1 MKGLHTFG
9 EFTLDSA
16 RYELRRGEE
25 VLRLQPKT
33 WDVLCYLVDNP
44 GRLVT
49 KDELLAAVWPGV
61 IVTENSLTRCIMEVR
76 RVLDDAAGS
85 PRCIET
91 VPRRGYRWIAV
102 AQVPIKSALPVD
114 AVDAAL
120 QPLAAVP
127 EVGTITNSSSSVP
140 ALPLRRARGLVGL
153 LAVGAVIGLVV
164 VFWFVYRPTPAGP
177 GSLAVLPLTNLS
189 SEADLQ
195 FLADGMT
202 EDLIDAFART
212 GGLKV
217 VSRTS
222 SFALGKGAH
231 DPQALASKLG
241 VHWLL
246 TGSLR
251 REDQQLRI
259 NLELVEA
266 DSGYQAWS
274 GGFNRSLDGLPEM
287 QSEIVATVLAQI
299 APQLEPARLSHAAST
314 GSSFDAYQ
322 AFLLGRDYF
331 NRRPPGW
338 EPRARSAFE
347 AAIKADPG
355 LARAHAGLSLV
366 ESATAYYS
374 ADPAVTRERAQ
385 AAARR
390 ALEIDPDLA
399 LGHAALGLLE
409 IVHPDADAAAAERHL
424 RRALELDPA
433 LVDARLWLAD
443 ALEAEGRPAEARAQF
458 SQALATDPL
467 NPGPLLKLARNY
479 SAAGDYANARRMFDR
494 LLQLPQPPVGAALGL
509 FNLSRSY
516 GRLADALHWAR
527 EFARTAPAE
536 HGARP
541 GLLEADVWA
550 RLGRPR
556 EALALIE
563 KATADELPSGWQDSL
578 EIALRRLGRVEDTV
592 RILSP
597 RGAPRS
603 AEDPRNAAL
612 ARARILSGDYAAG
625 AAVLEDDFPLA
636 TVGARARAG
645 DPATI
650 DTWQAYAY
658 ALQQLGR
665 GDEARRQLE
674 ALVALQQRAI
684 AAGRPG
690 EPDIRVQHALTYA
703 LLGRDD
709 EALALFDDAR
719 RLGWVDHFF
728 VRNDRRWERLGR
740 DPRLQAVL
748 DAAAADVARQAARLT
763 IHANT

>member
-9 EFTLDSA
+9 EFTLDPA

-33 WDVLCYLVDNP
+33 WDVLRYLVDNP

-76 RVLDDAAGS
+76 RVLDDDVAS

-102 AQVPIKSALPVD
+102 AQAPIQSALP
-114 AVDAAL
+114 AVAVAATL
-120 QPLAAVP
+120 PTLSAPP
-127 EVGTITNSSSSVP
+127 EPGTVTNSSPSVP
-140 ALPLRRARGLVGL
+140 APPLRRARGLVGL
-153 LAVGAVIGLVV
+153 LALGAVTGLVV
-164 VFWFVYRPTPAGP
+164 VLWFVYRPTPVGP

-195 FLADGMT
+195 YLADGMT

-231 DPQALASKLG
+231 DPKALASELG
-241 VHWLL
+241 VRWLL

-251 REDQQLRI
+251 REGQQLRI
-259 NLELVEA
+259 SLELVEA
-266 DSGYQAWS
+266 GSGYQAWS
-274 GGFNRSLDGLPEM
+274 GGFNRGLDSLREM
-287 QSEIVATVLAQI
+287 QYEIVATVLAQI
-299 APQLEPARLSHAAST
+299 APQLEPATPPGA
-314 GSSFDAYQ
+314 GKSFDAYQ

-338 EPRARSAFE
+338 EPRARGAFE
-347 AAIKADPG
+347 AAIEADPG
-355 LARAHAGLSLV
+355 FARAHAGLSLV
-366 ESATAYYS
+366 ESDTAYYS
-374 ADPAVTRERAQ
+374 ADPAANRAR
-385 AAARR
+385 ALAEARR
-390 ALEIDPDLA
+390 ALEIEPELA

-409 IVHPDADAAAAERHL
+409 LVRPDTDAAAAERHL
-424 RRALELDPA
+424 RRALELEPSM
-433 LVDARLWLAD
+433 VRARLWLAD
-443 ALEAEGRPAEARAQF
+443 ALGRADRTAEARTQL

-467 NPGPLLKLARNY
+467 NPGPLQALAHSY
-479 SAAGDYANARRMFDR
+479 STAGDYANARRMFER

-516 GRLADALHWAR
+516 GHLEDALRWAR

-536 HGARP
+536 YGARP
-541 GLLEADVWA
+541 GLLEADIWA

-578 EIALRRLGRVEDTV
+578 DIALRRLGRSEETV

-597 RGAPRS
+597 RGTPRS
-603 AEDPRNAAL
+603 VEDPRNVAL

-625 AAVLEDDFPLA
+625 AAFLEGNFPLA
-636 TVGARARAG
+636 TAAARARAG
-645 DPATI
+645 GPATI
-650 DTWQAYAY
+650 DSWQAYAY

-665 GDEARRQLE
+665 DDDARRHLE
-674 ALVALQQRAI
+674 ALLGMQLQAV

-690 EPDIRVQHALTYA
+690 EPDIRVQRALTFA

-709 EALALFDDAR
+709 EALALFGEAR

-728 VRNDRRWERLGR
+728 VRNDRRWDRLGR

-748 DAAAADVARQAARLT
+748 DAAAADVTRQAARLT
-763 IHANT
+763 ISATN

>member
-1 MKGLHTFG
+1 MQGLHRFG
-9 EFTLDSA
+9 EFILDPA

-33 WDVLCYLVDNP
+33 WDVLRYLVDNP

-61 IVTENSLTRCIMEVR
+61 VVTENSLTRCIMEVR
-76 RVLDDAAGS
+76 RVLDDDAAS
-85 PRCIET
+85 PRFIDT
-91 VPRRGYRWIAV
+91 VPRRGYRWIAAAQSPPEPAGPAEV
-102 AQVPIKSALPVD
+102 ASIAPGPPGAPPEATTAAPSLPD
-114 AVDAAL
+114 
-120 QPLAAVP
+120 
-127 EVGTITNSSSSVP
+127 
-140 ALPLRRARGLVGL
+140 LPSRRARGLLGL
-153 LAVGAVIGLVV
+153 LALGAVTALVAV
-164 VFWFVYRPTPAGP
+164 LWFVNRPDPSGP

-195 FLADGMT
+195 YLADGMT

-231 DPQALASKLG
+231 DPQALANELG
-241 VHWLL
+241 VRWLL

-251 REDQQLRI
+251 REGQQLRI

-266 DSGYQAWS
+266 GSGYQAWS
-274 GGFNRSLDGLPEM
+274 GGFNRSLDGLREM
-287 QSEIVATVLAQI
+287 QFEIVATVLAQI
-299 APQLEPARLSHAAST
+299 APQLEPAKPPRVAGAGT
-314 GSSFDAYQ
+314 SFDAYQ

-331 NRRPPGW
+331 NRKPPGW

-347 AAIKADPG
+347 AAIAADPG
-355 LARAHAGLSLV
+355 LSRAYAGLSLV
-366 ESATAYYS
+366 ESATAYYA
-374 ADPAVTRERAQ
+374 ADPATNRERAQ
-385 AAARR
+385 AAANR
-390 ALEIDPDLA
+390 ALEIEPDLA

-409 IVHPDADAAAAERHL
+409 MVRPDGDAAAAERHL
-424 RRALELDPA
+424 RRALELDPS

-443 ALEAEGRPAEARAQF
+443 ALEATDRVAEARTQF

-467 NPGPLLKLARNY
+467 NPGPLLKLARSY
-479 SAAGDYANARRMFDR
+479 SAAGDYANARRMYNR

-509 FNLSRSY
+509 YNLSRSY
-516 GRLADALHWAR
+516 GRLEDALRWAR

-536 HGARP
+536 QGARP
-541 GLLEADVWA
+541 GLLEADIWA

-563 KATADELPSGWQDSL
+563 KATVDELPSGWQDSL
-578 EIALRRLGRVEDTV
+578 DIALRRLGRIEETV
-592 RILSP
+592 RILTP
-597 RGAPRS
+597 RGSARS
-603 AEDPRNAAL
+603 IEDPRNAAL
-612 ARARILSGDYAAG
+612 ARARILNGDYAG
-625 AAVLEDDFPLA
+625 GLAVLERNFPLA
-636 TVGARARAG
+636 TAAAGARAG
-645 DPATI
+645 GPAMI
-650 DTWQAYAY
+650 DSWQAYAY

-665 GDEARRQLE
+665 HDEAGRHLE
-674 ALVALQQRAI
+674 ALLAAHQQAV

-690 EPDIRVQHALTYA
+690 EPDIRVQRALTLA

-709 EALALFDDAR
+709 DALALFDEAR

-728 VRNDRRWERLGR
+728 VRNDRRWDRLSR

-748 DAAAADVARQAARLT
+748 DAAATDVARQAARLT
-763 IHANT
+763 IRATN

>member
-9 EFTLDSA
+9 EFTLDPA

-33 WDVLCYLVDNP
+33 WDVLRYLVDNP

-76 RVLDDAAGS
+76 RVLDDDVAS

-102 AQVPIKSALPVD
+102 VQEPIESTEPADVA
-114 AVDAAL
+114 AVAL
-120 QPLAAVP
+120 QVQAVP
-127 EVGTITNSSSSVP
+127 PDAGVATDPSPSIPIS
-140 ALPLRRARGLVGL
+140 PLRRARGRVGL
-153 LAVGAVIGLVV
+153 LALGVVTALVV
-164 VFWFVYRPTPAGP
+164 VLWFVYRPRPTGP
-177 GSLAVLPLTNLS
+177 DSLAVLPLTNLS

-195 FLADGMT
+195 YLADGMT

-231 DPQALASKLG
+231 DPQALASTLG
-241 VHWLL
+241 VRWLL

-251 REDQQLRI
+251 REDQQLRV

-266 DSGYQAWS
+266 GSGYQAWS
-274 GGFNRSLDGLPEM
+274 GGFTRGLDGLREM
-287 QSEIVATVLAQI
+287 QLEIVTTVLAQI
-299 APQLEPARLSHAAST
+299 APQLEPARLPYAASA

-355 LARAHAGLSLV
+355 LARAHAGFSLV

-374 ADPAVTRERAQ
+374 SDPAASRERAQ

-409 IVHPDADAAAAERHL
+409 LVQPDADAAAAERHL

-443 ALEAEGRPAEARAQF
+443 ALTVAGRAAEARMQL
-458 SQALATDPL
+458 SQALVTDPL

-612 ARARILSGDYAAG
+612 ARARILSGDYAVG
-625 AAVLEDDFPLA
+625 AAVLEGDFPLGTFA
-636 TVGARARAG
+636 GRARAG
-645 DPATI
+645 DPAAI

-674 ALVALQQRAI
+674 ALLALQQRAV

-690 EPDIRVQHALTYA
+690 EPDIRVQHALTFE

-709 EALALFDDAR
+709 EALALFDEAR

-728 VRNDRRWERLGR
+728 VRNDRRWDRLGR

-763 IHANT
+763 IRAST